1 LLTHALHNS
10 TPGIPRPSRQWAIL
24 HTQSPDNNEPSD
36 TSETMFSRI
45 AGDSER
51 VRPSAHGD
59 ECCSKTFLT
68 AAGLTFSSGLSAVLS
83 MSSSATGIRSGV
95 GMWGQPANPRQRERQ
110 RERTTPG
117 PAPTQTTDKNG
128 SSTGSSQPRSTA
140 PESSAPAVS
149 SAVPKLSLG
158 EKART
163 RPLDSPRKYENK

>member
-1 LLTHALHNS
+1 MRYTILRQAYLARAANGQSFTRKVPITTNPP
-10 TPGIPRPSRQWAIL
+10 TPVRPCFRESL
-24 HTQSPDNNEPSD
+24 
-36 TSETMFSRI
+36 ETLKGS
-45 AGDSER
+45 